1 MSILEEKGTL
11 NTIIN
16 GRKYRFETKYQHN
29 DTMRQSFDQL
39 AQLCFDGLSL
49 ERWYQNGCWT
59 ENSVPY
65 TLFDGERAVSN
76 ILIHRMEFLLDEK
89 RRCFVQLGTVMTHP
103 NYRGQGLLRFLM
115 ERVLHDWK
123 DVCDGL
129 FLYANETVL
138 DFYPKFGFTQSVE
151 WGAQKPVAP
160 KKGNI
165 RMLNLA
171 YPEDRALFLRKSQ
184 IPNPFSALAVVGNST
199 IQFHCDYFLPHGVYY
214 LEDFDAVAVAEREG
228 NTLTCYDIFCRGGS
242 LDEIL
247 AVLAA
252 PGTNSVKLGF
262 SPNDA
267 SGFEMIPVSEGD
279 EPFVIAK
286 DKNGIFGGK
295 KLRFPLLSHT

>member
-1 MSILEEKGTL
+1 M

-65 TLFDGERAVSN
+65 TLFDGKRAVSN